1 MIIRHRE
8 DVEFQTLDGCT
19 LRGWLFPAAQRGPAV
34 IMSPGFNCVKEMLL
48 PEVATAFQAAGIT
61 ALVYDTRSI
70 GASDGLPRNDINP
83 TKQVGDYHDAVTYMR
98 THPLVNPTQIALWGY
113 SLSGTVALSAAA
125 LDKRIAAVVACAP
138 PTDVGFP
145 PEKLPKILARVQK
158 DRESSVAGNPPC
170 QVPLFDK
177 KGNTLYKIAVP
188 ISEDDH
194 DLIRQAQA
202 YGPTVNITTSMQ
214 SYYHIAM
221 WEPLKLMHLVS
232 PTPVMMC
239 VAEEDGMCP
248 LAEEKKLFESFKEPK
263 AFYSVPKKGHMDFL
277 TGEEFPHV
285 MEAQIDFL
293 KQHLGMKS
301 V

>member
-1 MIIRHRE
+1 
-8 DVEFQTLDGCT
+8 
-19 LRGWLFPAAQRGPAV
+19 
-34 IMSPGFNCVKEMLL
+34 MLL

-177 KGNTLYKIAVP
+177 KGNTLFKIAVP

-263 AFYSVPKKGHMDFL
+263 AFYSVPRKGHMDFL

>member
-19 LRGWLFPAAQRGPAV
+19 LRGWLFPAAERGPAV

-48 PEVATAFQAAGIT
+48 PEVATSFQAAGIT

-70 GASDGLPRNDINP
+70 GSSDGLPRNDINP
-83 TKQVGDYHDAVTYMR
+83 PKQVADYHDAVTYMR
-98 THPLVNPTQIALWGY
+98 THPLVNPVQIALWGY
-113 SLSGTVALSAAA
+113 SLSAMVALSATA
-125 LDKRIAAVVACAP
+125 LDKRVAAVIACAP
-138 PTDVGFP
+138 PTSVGFP

-158 DRESSVAGNPPC
+158 DRESCIAGNPPC

-177 KGNTLYKIAVP
+177 KGNTLFKIAVP
-188 ISEDDH
+188 ISEGDH

-221 WEPLKLMHLVS
+221 WDPSNLMPLVS

-239 VAEEDGMCP
+239 VAEEDGMC
-248 LAEEKKLFESFKEPK
+248 LFEEEKKLFEGFREPK
-263 AFYSVPKKGHMDFL
+263 LFHSVPNKGHMDFL
-277 TGEEFPHV
+277 TGEEFPHI
-285 MEAQIDFL
+285 MEAQIEFL
-293 KQHLGMKS
+293 KQHMG
-301 V
+301 